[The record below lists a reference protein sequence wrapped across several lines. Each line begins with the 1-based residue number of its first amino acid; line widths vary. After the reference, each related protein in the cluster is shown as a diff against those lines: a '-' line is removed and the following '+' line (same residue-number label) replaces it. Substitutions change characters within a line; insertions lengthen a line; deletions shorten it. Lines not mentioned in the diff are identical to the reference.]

1 MSTPHAG
8 CEVARICLQVLPC
21 PAKNSMNVSSFRCM
35 LLSIYMQGCA
45 HACNDA
51 GAHVPWT
58 AFFKIAPQNMYHF
71 FHYIWTLHLYAG
83 NENGCASIHVY
94 IHACLNVYM
103 YIYIYL
109 YICICMDMHADLD
122 QSSISPESVVL
133 TKRVQVSCKA
143 YQDDQPNEGLR
154 KFMDGQGMPHV
165 WHLSC

>member
-35 LLSIYMQGCA
+35 LLSIYMQGMC

-58 AFFKIAPQNMYHF
+58 AFFKIAPKHVPYFSLYMNM
-71 FHYIWTLHLYAG
+71 HLYAG

-103 YIYIYL
+103 YIYIFIY
-109 YICICMDMHADLD
+109 MHMYGHACRFRPILHFTRVSGPHQTCAGFL
-122 QSSISPESVVL
+122 QSLPRWPA
-133 TKRVQVSCKA
+133 KWRPQ
-143 YQDDQPNEGLR
+143 